1 MSPYLFLFAFGYFV
15 SKGHGWKQKEPSR
28 GDVCCLWHWVTN
40 LLLGHSNMKVNGRS
54 GAGGMK
60 RRGEKSS
67 EASTHF
73 QEKWKGKKK
82 EMHLR
87 SLQNPCSCW
96 GKMGRTGEKQGF
108 QPASVL
114 GLGKWWGITFFC
126 VQEGKV
132 PWYLSDA
139 ILI

>member
-67 EASTHF
+67 EASTHV

-82 EMHLR
+82 R
-87 SLQNPCSCW
+87 D
-96 GKMGRTGEKQGF
+96 
-108 QPASVL
+108 AS
-114 GLGKWWGITFFC
+114 
-126 VQEGKV
+126 
-132 PWYLSDA
+132 A
-139 ILI
+139 